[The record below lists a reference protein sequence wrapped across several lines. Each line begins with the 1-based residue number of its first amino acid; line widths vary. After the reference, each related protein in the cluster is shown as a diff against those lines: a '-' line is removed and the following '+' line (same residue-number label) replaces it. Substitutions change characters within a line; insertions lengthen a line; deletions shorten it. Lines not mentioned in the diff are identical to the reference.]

1 MPPPPNNQA
10 YTTRMNRNLLF
21 FMGAMAYCCAL
32 TAPTA
37 MAQDQ
42 PQADP
47 QITALPTANAYQ
59 ISWPGVAGRLYYLQF
74 TTSLDGWTSNDPEIW
89 TCAPAVF
96 LGDGSTVTAGFSS
109 TVPRSFVRLK
119 YSLATHYTEGDH
131 GDADGD
137 GLSNIDEVSIHL
149 TEPLLADTDNDGL
162 SDSDEITRG
171 TNPKIADTDNDGL
184 SDSDEITG
192 GTNPLQFN
200 VPAIT
205 IEHAWRE
212 AVIYH
217 FNLNCPDPH
226 TRLYRTLATTAP
238 PDPPTTRSLNP
249 FDASSG
255 SHLQTIDPYVA
266 VSNAWAAANGVP
278 AFTPN
283 VQNWGGWVPY
293 NPQAHKLEGILRR
306 DYTGGYLSDT
316 ELPAEFTRLSITD
329 NTLPTGTTA
338 YNRSVYYGTDRDVR
352 LKTAWPVPYP
362 ITRNF
367 IRIDREGTAP
377 ASNLNNVT
385 WTDTGYSTVTL
396 TIPAGQT
403 YSTPNPA
410 GIWTADTRLL
420 SRPDKLSANPS
431 SQPFFTTARAERR
444 FVLLPVEIEEVISDQ
459 IAGNDANKLPTA
471 YFKYEANNPM
481 LMATRSG
488 QKAKL
493 QVKMAGGADPK
504 IYVGARKN
512 GTQAVLGYAPVTAPV
527 VELEF
532 DVPANSHDAYEIV
545 AGYDANSNSRLD
557 DAEVMTT
564 FKRTPLTDARGVAAP
579 DPQNLLDR
587 VIIVDQGQF
596 SSSKSTVIGYNYPGS
611 EYAGDLIVGFARGQ
625 ATIPNAT
632 RVPLITISSTQPG
645 LSHPVGAR
653 WNGSNQDTT
662 YRFTFADGSPASNDT
677 ESSNALKQIVQKVIN
692 DNKAAMISA
701 YTGTPEWP
709 VSPYYNFTEEK
720 DFIKTDGEPEILG
733 APLGIPELGAS
744 FGKVKITG
752 QLRVSYKKTSA
763 TTIQVGSVQV
773 IGSYEDLYD
782 FAYGGGTRAR
792 QASMVQAGHAT
803 LAGTTE
809 PNGGKVFFTRVE
821 FNSGFANTWNGNY

>member
-1 MPPPPNNQA
+1 
-10 YTTRMNRNLLF
+10 MNRNLLF

-74 TTSLDGWTSNDPEIW
+74 TTSLDGWTSNDQEIW

-119 YSLATHYTEGDH
+119 YSLATHYTEGDN

-149 TEPLLADTDNDGL
+149 TEPLL
-162 SDSDEITRG
+162 
-171 TNPKIADTDNDGL
+171 ADTDNDGL

-226 TRLYRTLATTAP
+226 TRLYRNLAATAPPGTLAT
-238 PDPPTTRSLNP
+238 RSLSP
-249 FDASSG
+249 FDLSNSQ
-255 SHLQTIDPYVA
+255 HVNTLDPYVA

-278 AFTPN
+278 AFTPY

-293 NPQAHKLEGILRR
+293 DPQTHKLEGILRR

-316 ELPAEFTRLSITD
+316 ELPPEFTRLSITD

-362 ITRNF
+362 ITRSF

-403 YSTPNPA
+403 YSNPNPA

-444 FVLLPVEIEEVISDQ
+444 FVLLPVDLVTINTFIPHNNVEDPRPLIGTLFKGDNRNFGTPPRAVWDENGSHRTQQRFQVIADQTIDSNGLVDNAFGANADGNGNSDRYVH
-459 IAGNDANKLPTA
+459 IGETKSFDPDTSVDASGNLTA
-471 YFKYEANNPM
+471 TA
-481 LMATRSG
+481 L
-488 QKAKL
+488 
-493 QVKMAGGADPK
+493 AD
-504 IYVGARKN
+504 
-512 GTQAVLGYAPVTAPV
+512 TAPGAPLMIDKATAPQTEV
-527 VELEF
+527 WLENAHF
-532 DVPANSHDAYEIV
+532 ITPKKFAVKCRCEASNPLVTGSPAISYTINITIDRSTGTYSMEGSHDGFPAYEIYINGKRVYQHDPLATGDDLNSLFPDEEYTINEV
-545 AGYDANSNSRLD
+545 A
-557 DAEVMTT
+557 
-564 FKRTPLTDARGVAAP
+564 KPLP
-579 DPQNLLDR
+579 
-587 VIIVDQGQF
+587 
-596 SSSKSTVIGYNYPGS
+596 
-611 EYAGDLIVGFARGQ
+611 
-625 ATIPNAT
+625 
-632 RVPLITISSTQPG
+632 
-645 LSHPVGAR
+645 
-653 WNGSNQDTT
+653 
-662 YRFTFADGSPASNDT
+662 
-677 ESSNALKQIVQKVIN
+677 
-692 DNKAAMISA
+692 
-701 YTGTPEWP
+701 
-709 VSPYYNFTEEK
+709 
-720 DFIKTDGEPEILG
+720 
-733 APLGIPELGAS
+733 
-744 FGKVKITG
+744 
-752 QLRVSYKKTSA
+752 
-763 TTIQVGSVQV
+763 
-773 IGSYEDLYD
+773 
-782 FAYGGGTRAR
+782 
-792 QASMVQAGHAT
+792 
-803 LAGTTE
+803 
-809 PNGGKVFFTRVE
+809 
-821 FNSGFANTWNGNY
+821 